1 MNFGITHMSK
11 RKNILN
17 KGERKVDMERERKR
31 EGESKREREK
41 KMFPD

>member
-1 MNFGITHMSK
+1 MSK